1 MAGVDPVAYEIAE
14 TMRALQWRLR
24 RSAGAEVEDL
34 GITPA
39 QARALRTAARF
50 PEPPSMGALAERL
63 HIGPRS
69 ATDLVDPLE
78 QAGLLRREQDPANR
92 RSYRLHLTAEGER
105 VHAELR
111 RRAQESAVRA
121 FGVLADEDRSTLLA
135 LLRRVVDALPDAECP
150 APADRGQR

>member
-1 MAGVDPVAYEIAE
+1 MAGTDPVAYEIAE

-39 QARALRTAARF
+39 QARALRTVARF
-50 PEPPSMGALAERL
+50 AEPPSMGALAERL

-78 QAGLLRREQDPANR
+78 QSGLLRREQDPANR
-92 RSYRLHLTAEGER
+92 RSYRVHVTPEGER
-105 VHAELR
+105 VHGQLR
-111 RRAQESAVRA
+111 RRAHESAVRA
-121 FGVLADEDRSTLLA
+121 FGVLGEDERATLLA
-135 LLRRVVDALPDAECP
+135 LLRRVVDALPAADCP
-150 APADRGQR
+150 APGTGQR